1 MSVTD
6 LGAVWQVYKQDS
18 WLNLDIDT
26 IHIEWF
32 VVVACE
38 LDTSNARSLKLLVH
52 IKDTKDN
59 YYTKQKCVQFI

>member
-6 LGAVWQVYKQDS
+6 LGAVWRVYKQDS

-26 IHIEWF
+26 IHIEWLTF
-32 VVVACE
+32 VVVALACG

-52 IKDTKDN
+52 VKDTKDN
-59 YYTKQKCVQFI
+59 YYTEH

>member
-6 LGAVWQVYKQDS
+6 LSAVQQVYKQDF
-18 WLNLDIDT
+18 WLNRGTNLV
-26 IHIEWF
+26 HIEWF

-52 IKDTKDN
+52 NKDTKDN
-59 YYTKQKCVQFI
+59 CYTEH

>member
-6 LGAVWQVYKQDS
+6 LGAVRQVYKQDF
-18 WLNLDIDT
+18 WLNRDIDT
-26 IHIEWF
+26 VHIEWF

-52 IKDTKDN
+52 DKDTKAN
-59 YYTKQKCVQFI
+59 YYTEH